1 VHLDSTNNIPK
12 SQSTFNMA
20 PRRGGSSSSGS
31 TSSCP
36 GAFSSTLEQV
46 AFACDV
52 LFLAVFIGITIAM
65 FMYRKRTSG
74 LGKKLLSLPY
84 IAAVLFYLLG
94 QMCSVVASVLLQC
107 RQTDFYSVY
116 SWNIATT
123 VFYNLSYILL
133 LFVVVY
139 TLNMMLRQQ
148 LGHVSKIL
156 KIALLVIV
164 VFMGAI
170 TCVRIGLRSYYN
182 WTFMQGLNSSW
193 SSRAARVQFMLAVQR
208 FSMAW
213 DALYLLSVLAAGALA
228 LMTIVQL
235 RSRRSPAGDLIGWV
249 IALFLAMLFW
259 IILII
264 VFAAFGLGYVDYS
277 IELSTTLTYLLS
289 FSQALSFI
297 FIICIAKHAS
307 WNTSTVVADPVGHLD
322 TYAGVKQHQQYGNN
336 GHPNGQPYYYHEVPA
351 TTAYNGGVHAIKP

>member
-1 VHLDSTNNIPK
+1 
-12 SQSTFNMA
+12 
-20 PRRGGSSSSGS
+20 
-31 TSSCP
+31 
-36 GAFSSTLEQV
+36 
-46 AFACDV
+46 
-52 LFLAVFIGITIAM
+52 
-65 FMYRKRTSG
+65 
-74 LGKKLLSLPY
+74 
-84 IAAVLFYLLG
+84 
-94 QMCSVVASVLLQC
+94 MCSVVASVLLQC

-123 VFYNLSYILL
+123 VFYNLSYTLL

-235 RSRRSPAGDLIGWV
+235 RSRRSPAGVSCTEI
-249 IALFLAMLFW
+249 FFR
-259 IILII
+259 
-264 VFAAFGLGYVDYS
+264 
-277 IELSTTLTYLLS
+277 EST
-289 FSQALSFI
+289 
-297 FIICIAKHAS
+297 
-307 WNTSTVVADPVGHLD
+307 
-322 TYAGVKQHQQYGNN
+322 NN
-336 GHPNGQPYYYHEVPA
+336 GIGPHRLGNRFVPCHVILDHINHRFRGLRPWICRLF
-351 TTAYNGGVHAIKP
+351 Y